1 MKKYL
6 LMLAAMVLLPLA
18 AQAAKYEEGT
28 HYEIVKQ
35 IGTKQPEAIEF
46 FSYFCPHCYKFS
58 PFMEQLKK
66 RAPEG
71 VKFKKNHVEFLGDTM
86 GPEMARAFAVAE
98 LLKVEPELSS
108 AMFAAIHDQ
117 RKPMTNRDDIKAVF
131 AEIGVDEAKFDSA
144 ANSFPVNGMLK
155 QMQRNTETFKIRGTP
170 AVVVN
175 GKYLINPSSVRS
187 IDEYS
192 ALLNY
197 LLTQVEK

>member
-6 LMLAAMVLLPLA
+6 LMLAALVMLPLS

-28 HYEIVKQ
+28 HYDIVKEVA
-35 IGTKQPEAIEF
+35 TKQPEAIEF
-46 FSYFCPHCYKFS
+46 FSYFCPHCYKFT
-58 PFMEQLKK
+58 PFMEEIKK

-71 VKFKKNHVEFLGDTM
+71 TSFKKNHVEFLGSDM
-86 GPEMARAFAVAE
+86 GPEMARAFAAAE
-98 LLKVEPELSS
+98 LLKVEPELTK

-117 RKPMTNRDDIKAVF
+117 RRPMTTRDDIKAVF
-131 AEIGVDEAKFDSA
+131 AEVGVDGAKFDSA

-155 QMQRNTETFKIRGTP
+155 QMQRNTEAFKIRGTP

-175 GKYLINPSSVRS
+175 GKYLIKSGSVRS
-187 IDEYS
+187 IEEYS

>member
-6 LMLAAMVLLPLA
+6 LMLAAIIMLPMSA
-18 AQAAKYEEGT
+18 HAAKYEAGT
-28 HYEIVKQ
+28 HYEIVKEV
-35 IGTKQPEAIEF
+35 GTKQPEVIEF
-46 FSYFCPHCYKFS
+46 FSYFCPHCYKFT
-58 PFMEQLKK
+58 PFMEQIKE

-71 VKFKKNHVEFLGDTM
+71 VKFKKNHVEFLGKEM
-86 GPEMARAFAVAE
+86 GPEMARAFAAAE
-98 LLKVEPELSS
+98 LLKVEPELTN

-117 RKPMTNRDDIKAVF
+117 RRPMTNRDDIKAVF
-131 AEIGVDEAKFDSA
+131 AEVGVDGAKFDSA

-155 QMQRNTETFKIRGTP
+155 QMQRNAETFKIRATP

-175 GKYLINPSSVRS
+175 GKYLINAGSVRS